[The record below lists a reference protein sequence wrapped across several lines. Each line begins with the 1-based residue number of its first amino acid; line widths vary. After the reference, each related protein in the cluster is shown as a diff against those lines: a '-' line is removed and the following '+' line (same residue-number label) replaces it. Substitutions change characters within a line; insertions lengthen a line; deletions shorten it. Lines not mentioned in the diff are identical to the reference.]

1 MWLPVAE
8 RKGDNGGHSNLS
20 SQAMSQD
27 QFNAFLD
34 AVEANEAL
42 QEKVQTEAN
51 RYADAVVAI
60 AKEAGFGVTAE
71 DVKRA
76 QLEISEDDLEG
87 VTGGYAWT
95 LGQDGSS
102 KLAELVR

>member
-1 MWLPVAE
+1 
-8 RKGDNGGHSNLS
+8 
-20 SQAMSQD
+20 MSEEQLK
-27 QFNAFLD
+27 AFME
-34 AVEANEAL
+34 AVEADAAL

-76 QLEISEDDLEG
+76 QLEISEDDLAG
-87 VTGGYAWT
+87 VTGGIGVWYSNEVSKASWT
-95 LGQDGSS
+95 QSGY
-102 KLAELVR
+102 

>member
-1 MWLPVAE
+1 MPE
-8 RKGDNGGHSNLS
+8 DK
-20 SQAMSQD
+20 
-27 QFNAFLD
+27 FKAFLE
-34 AVEANEAL
+34 AVEADAAL

-60 AKEAGFGVTAE
+60 AKEAGFGITAE

-87 VTGGYAWT
+87 VAGGIYNCWSYGKAHV
-95 LGQDGSS
+95 G
-102 KLAELVR
+102 ELE